1 MRWSAETRSLQF
13 DVQRVPARLGYE
25 AAHVDVLHAGRR
37 AVEVLDLL
45 DRYGFVVAF
54 ETIASS
60 ELVSV
65 PIDSGGFLGS

>member
-1 MRWSAETRSLQF
+1 VNPDELRDLQ
-13 DVQRVPARLGYE
+13 QR
-25 AAHVDVLHAGRR
+25 GRFIPDDLF
-37 AVEVLDLL
+37 LDLL
-45 DRYGFVVAF
+45 DRYGFLMAF